1 MREEPLVNS
10 TIAPGVRDSTEL
22 PVNPTKTVV
31 LPVVLDTRPVL
42 LSQVIVSEAVG
53 AVSRV
58 RVCSVPSFS
67 FNVTVVSADSVR
79 FNTNGA
85 GASP

>member
-1 MREEPLVNS
+1 MSS
-10 TIAPGVRDSTEL
+10 TIDPGVRDRTEL

-31 LPVVLDTRPVL
+31 LPVVLETRPVL

-58 RVCSVPSFS
+58 RECSAPSFS
-67 FNVTVVSADSVR
+67 FNVTVASANPVR
-79 FNTNGA
+79 FNTNGTEV
-85 GASP
+85 SP